1 MAKKS
6 NKKTNLDEILAA
18 IPEDRQAIAAD
29 IVDELKFLQKML
41 AQLKDI
47 IQERG
52 VVELYPKGKMI
63 VLRESPA
70 VRSLNQ
76 GLQKFSLLYK
86 QLEGL
91 LPKSDSSKY
100 DELADFLQAQNRRQ
114 NEL

>member
-1 MAKKS
+1 MTKKS
-6 NKKTNLDEILAA
+6 NEKTNLDEILAA

-41 AQLKDI
+41 AQLKGI
-47 IQERG
+47 IRERG
-52 VVELYPKGKMI
+52 VVELYPKGKAV

-86 QLEGL
+86 QLESL
-91 LPKSDSSKY
+91 LPKSDSNNK
-100 DELADFLQAQNRRQ
+100 DELTEFLQTAK
-114 NEL
+114 